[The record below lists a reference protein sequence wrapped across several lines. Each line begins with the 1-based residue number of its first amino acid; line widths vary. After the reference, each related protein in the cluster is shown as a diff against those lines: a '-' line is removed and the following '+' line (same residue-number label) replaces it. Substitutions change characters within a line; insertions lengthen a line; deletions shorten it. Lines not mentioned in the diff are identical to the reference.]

1 MDSATQLA
9 RAAQAPVRVGRTRL
23 GIRAGY
29 TSYCSDRATS

>member
-1 MDSATQLA
+1 MDPATQLA